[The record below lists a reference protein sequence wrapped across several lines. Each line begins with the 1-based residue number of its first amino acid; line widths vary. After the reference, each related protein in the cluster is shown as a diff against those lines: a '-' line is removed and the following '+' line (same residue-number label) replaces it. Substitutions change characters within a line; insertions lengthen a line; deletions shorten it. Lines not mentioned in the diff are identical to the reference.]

1 MIGWIRIFVGVVCLV
16 SCEQALMEEEV
27 QMTSIPNLPYYN
39 SPDFEPYW
47 NKEEG
52 SPHQIAAFEF
62 TDQNGQKINNETFKD
77 KIYITNFFFTS
88 CGSICPKM
96 MKHMNYLQDEL
107 SDFDEVCFLSH
118 TVLPEMD
125 SVPKLKEYTTNY
137 SINDSV
143 WHLVTGNK
151 ADLYRLA
158 RQSYF
163 VEEEIGFTKDSSEFL
178 HTEHFVLLDQSKR
191 IRGIYNGTVRLE
203 MDRIIEDVKLLLKE
217 DDE

>member
-1 MIGWIRIFVGVVCLV
+1 MIGWIRIFIGVLFFSGCQQAMDKEETQMV
-16 SCEQALMEEEV
+16 SI
-27 QMTSIPNLPYYN
+27 TNLPYYN

-47 NKEEG
+47 TENEG
-52 SPHQIAAFEF
+52 TKHYIEPFEF
-62 TDQNGQKINNETFKD
+62 TDQNGQKINDETFKD

-107 SDFDEVCFLSH
+107 SEFEDVHFLSH
-118 TVLPEMD
+118 TVLPEVD
-125 SVPKLKEYTTNY
+125 SVPKLKEYTQNY
-137 SINDSV
+137 NLNERV

-151 ADLYRLA
+151 SDLYRLA

-178 HTEHFVLLDQSKR
+178 HTEHFVLIDKSKR
-191 IRGIYNGTVRLE
+191 IRGVYNGTIRLE
-203 MDRIIEDVKLLLKE
+203 MDRILEDVAILMKE
-217 DDE
+217 DN

>member
-1 MIGWIRIFVGVVCLV
+1 MIGWIRIFICLGCIS
-16 SCEQALMEEEV
+16 SCQQEMKEEETPV
-27 QMTSIPNLPYYN
+27 LTISNLPYYN
-39 SPDFEPYW
+39 SPDFEPIW
-47 NKEEG
+47 SKDEG
-52 SPHQIAAFEF
+52 IEHQIEPFEF
-62 TDQNGQKINNETFKD
+62 IDQNGQKISNETFQD

-107 SDFDEVCFLSH
+107 SEFDEVRFLSH
-118 TVLPEMD
+118 TVLPEID
-125 SVPKLKEYTTNY
+125 SVPKLKEYTKNY
-137 SINDSV
+137 SINDGV

-163 VEEEIGFTKDSSEFL
+163 VEEEIGYTKDSSEFL
-178 HTEHFVLLDQSKR
+178 HTEHFVLIDQSKR

-203 MDRIIEDVKLLLKE
+203 MDRIIEDVALLLKE
-217 DDE
+217 DD

>member
-1 MIGWIRIFVGVVCLV
+1 MIGWIRIFVGVVYLV
-16 SCEQALMEEEV
+16 SCEEAMVEEEV

-47 NKEEG
+47 SKEEG
-52 SPHQIAAFEF
+52 APHQIAAFEF

-107 SDFDEVCFLSH
+107 SDFDEVRFLSH
-118 TVLPEMD
+118 TVLPEID
-125 SVPKLKEYTTNY
+125 SVPKLKEYTKNY
-137 SINDSV
+137 SINDRV

-178 HTEHFVLLDQSKR
+178 HTEHFVLIDQSKR

-217 DDE
+217 DG

>member
-16 SCEQALMEEEV
+16 SCEQALIEEEV

-47 NKEEG
+47 NKGDG
-52 SPHQIAAFEF
+52 SPHQIADFEF

-107 SDFDEVCFLSH
+107 SDFDEVRFLSH

-125 SVPKLKEYTTNY
+125 SVPKLKEYTKNY

-178 HTEHFVLLDQSKR
+178 HTEHFVLIDQSKR

-203 MDRIIEDVKLLLKE
+203 MDRIIEDVEILLKE
-217 DDE
+217 N